1 MQDWKKQRNFA
12 AGMSI
17 QEMIKDKK
25 VQQFLRFCCVGTV
38 AAGIHYGVYVVVQ
51 LIATSGFWL
60 NMAYTVGYV
69 VSLVCNFFMTTY
81 FTFRSKASV
90 KRAAGFGGSHL
101 VNYIIHIVLFNVFI
115 ALNIHRLLAPILVL
129 AVAVPVNFMILRW
142 VYGRK

>member
-1 MQDWKKQRNFA
+1 
-12 AGMSI
+12 MSI

-81 FTFRSKASV
+81 ITFRSKASV
-90 KRAAGFGGSHL
+90 KASAA
-101 VNYIIHIVLFNVFI
+101 VT
-115 ALNIHRLLAPILVL
+115 
-129 AVAVPVNFMILRW
+129 W
-142 VYGRK
+142 

>member
-1 MQDWKKQRNFA
+1 
-12 AGMSI
+12 
-17 QEMIKDKK
+17 MIKDKK

-81 FTFRSKASV
+81 ITFR
-90 KRAAGFGGSHL
+90 
-101 VNYIIHIVLFNVFI
+101 
-115 ALNIHRLLAPILVL
+115 
-129 AVAVPVNFMILRW
+129 
-142 VYGRK
+142 

>member
-81 FTFRSKASV
+81 ITFRSN
-90 KRAAGFGGSHL
+90 FGGSHL
-101 VNYIIHIVLFNVFI
+101 VNYFIHIVLFNLFI
-115 ALNIHRLLAPILVL
+115 ALNVHRLLAPILVL
-129 AVAVPVNFMILRW
+129 AVAVPTNFMILRW